1 MAFDLTNT
9 KVSNTFQHLLQV
21 RDDDKT
27 IYDAVGNVLD
37 DFRLSGS
44 FTTSEFLELE
54 NTDSV
59 TGNKLHSRGGTLY
72 WGNTNLE
79 TGGSGLSNMVEDTT
93 PQLGGNLDINSKDVN
108 GDGNF
113 LINGSGSFTQ
123 MNIGATTNTFEA
135 FFNLNPSTTDKDL
148 FLIQSGSFQSVKVNS
163 SGVLN
168 LGGFETELTAVTGGF
183 YYNSD
188 ENEFYL
194 GV

>member
-1 MAFDLTNT
+1 MAFDLTN
-9 KVSNTFQHLLQV
+9 KNVSDTFQHLLQV

-27 IYDAVGNVLD
+27 IYDAVGNVLE

-79 TGGSGLSNMVEDTT
+79 TGGGGLSNMVEDIT
-93 PQLGGNLDINSKDVN
+93 PQLGGNLDINSKDVV

-113 LINGSGSFTQ
+113 LVNGSGSFTQ
-123 MNIGATTNTFEA
+123 LNIGATTNTFDA
-135 FFNLNPSTTDKDL
+135 FFNLNPASTEQNI

-163 SGVLN
+163 TGVVN
-168 LGGFETELTAVTGGF
+168 LGGFESEPTYVSGGF

>member
-1 MAFDLTNT
+1 MAFDLTN
-9 KVSNTFQHLLQV
+9 KNVSDTFQHLLQV
-21 RDDDKT
+21 RDSDKT
-27 IYDAVGNVLD
+27 LFDAVGNQLD
-37 DFRLSGS
+37 DFKVSGS
-44 FTTSEFLELE
+44 FTATEFIEIE
-54 NTDSV
+54 NGTNQ

-123 MNIGATTNTFEA
+123 MNIGATSNTFEA

-168 LGGFETELTAVTGGF
+168 LGGFETEPTAVTGGF

>member
-54 NTDSV
+54 NSDNV
-59 TGNKLHSRGGTLY
+59 AGNKLHSREGVLY
-72 WGNTNLE
+72 WGNSNLQA
-79 TGGSGLSNMVEDTT
+79 GGGISEVSDDLT
-93 PQLGGNLDINSKDVN
+93 PQLGGNLDINSKDVV

-113 LINGSGSFTQ
+113 LVNGSGSFTQ
-123 MNIGATTNTFEA
+123 LNIGATTNTFDA
-135 FFNLNPSTTDKDL
+135 FFNLNPASTEQNI

-163 SGVLN
+163 TGVVN
-168 LGGFETELTAVTGGF
+168 LGGFESEPTYVSGGF
-183 YYNSD
+183 YYNSN

-194 GV
+194 

>member
-1 MAFDLTNT
+1 MAFDLTN
-9 KVSNTFQHLLQV
+9 KNVSDTFQHLLQV
-21 RDDDKT
+21 RDSDKT

-59 TGNKLHSRGGTLY
+59 TGN
-72 WGNTNLE
+72 TNLE
-79 TGGSGLSNMVEDTT
+79 TGGSGLSNIVEDTT

-123 MNIGATTNTFEA
+123 MNIGATSNTFEA

-168 LGGFETELTAVTGGF
+168 LGGFETEPTAVTGGF

>member
-1 MAFDLTNT
+1 MAFDLTN
-9 KVSNTFQHLLQV
+9 KNVSDTFQHLLQV
-21 RDDDKT
+21 RDTDKT

-54 NTDSV
+54 NSDNV
-59 TGNKLHSRGGTLY
+59 TGNKLHSRSGTLY

-79 TGGSGLSNMVEDTT
+79 TGGSGLSNLVEDTT
-93 PQLGGNLDINSKDVN
+93 PQLGGNLDVNSKDVN
-108 GDGNF
+108 GAGNF

-123 MNIGATTNTFEA
+123 MNIGATSNTFEA

-168 LGGFETELTAVTGGF
+168 LGGFETEPTAITGGF

>member
-1 MAFDLTNT
+1 MPFDLTN
-9 KVSNTFQHLLQV
+9 KNVSDTFQHLLQV
-21 RDDDKT
+21 RDSDKT

-59 TGNKLHSRGGTLY
+59 SGNKLHSRGGTLY

-123 MNIGATTNTFEA
+123 MNIGATSNTFEA

-163 SGVLN
+163 SGVVN
-168 LGGFETELTAVTGGF
+168 LGGFETEPTYVSGGF
-183 YYNSD
+183 YYNSN

>member
-1 MAFDLTNT
+1 MAFDLSNT

-27 IYDAVGNVLD
+27 IYDALGNVLD

-54 NTDSV
+54 NSDNV
-59 TGNKLHSRGGTLY
+59 AGNKLHSREGVLY
-72 WGNTNLE
+72 WGNSNLQA
-79 TGGSGLSNMVEDTT
+79 GGGISEVSDDLT
-93 PQLGGNLDINSKDVN
+93 PQLGGDLDINSKDVV

-113 LINGSGSFTQ
+113 LVNGSGSFTQ
-123 MNIGATTNTFEA
+123 LNIGATTNTFDA
-135 FFNLNPSTTDKDL
+135 FFNLNPASTEQNI

-163 SGVLN
+163 TGVVN
-168 LGGFETELTAVTGGF
+168 LGGFESEPTYVSGGF
-183 YYNSD
+183 YYNSN

>member
-1 MAFDLTNT
+1 MPFDLTN
-9 KVSNTFQHLLQV
+9 KNVSDTFQHLLQV
-21 RDDDKT
+21 RDSDKT

-123 MNIGATTNTFEA
+123 MNIGATSNTFEA

-163 SGVLN
+163 SGVVN
-168 LGGFETELTAVTGGF
+168 LGGFETEPTYVSGGF
-183 YYNSD
+183 YYNSN
-188 ENEFYL
+188 ENEFY
-194 GV
+194 

>member
-54 NTDSV
+54 NTDNV
-59 TGNKLHSRGGTLY
+59 TGNKLHSRSGTLY

-79 TGGSGLSNMVEDTT
+79 TGGSGLSNLVEDTT
-93 PQLGGNLDINSKDVN
+93 PQLGGDLDVNSKDVN
-108 GDGNF
+108 GAGNF
-113 LINGSGSFTQ
+113 LINGSGSFTE
-123 MNIGATTNTFEA
+123 MNIGATTNTFSA
-135 FFNLNPSTTDKDL
+135 FFNLNPATTDKDL
-148 FLIQSGSFQSVKVNS
+148 FLIQSGSFESIKVNDK
-163 SGVLN
+163 GVLN
-168 LGGFETELTAVTGGF
+168 FGGFTSAPDVVEGGI
-183 YYNSD
+183 YYD
-188 ENEFYL
+188 TTDNEFYL

>member
-1 MAFDLTNT
+1 MAFDLTN
-9 KVSNTFQHLLQV
+9 KNVSDTFQHLLQV
-21 RDDDKT
+21 RDSDKT

-54 NTDSV
+54 NSDNV
-59 TGNKLHSRGGTLY
+59 AGNKLHSRSGTLY

-79 TGGSGLSNMVEDTT
+79 TGGSGLSNLVEDTT
-93 PQLGGNLDINSKDVN
+93 PQLGGNLDVNSRDVN
-108 GDGNF
+108 GAGNF

-123 MNIGATTNTFEA
+123 MNIGATSNTFEA

-168 LGGFETELTAVTGGF
+168 LGGFETEPTAITGGF

>member
-9 KVSNTFQHLLQV
+9 KVSNTFKHLLQV

-27 IYDAVGNVLD
+27 IYDALGNVLD

-123 MNIGATTNTFEA
+123 MNIGATSNTFEA

-163 SGVLN
+163 SGVVN
-168 LGGFETELTAVTGGF
+168 LGGFETEPTYVSGGF
-183 YYNSD
+183 YYNSN

>member
-54 NTDSV
+54 NSDNV
-59 TGNKLHSRGGTLY
+59 AGNKLHSREGVLY
-72 WGNTNLE
+72 WGNSNLQA
-79 TGGSGLSNMVEDTT
+79 GGGISEVSDDLT
-93 PQLGGNLDINSKDVN
+93 PQLGGNLDINSKDVV

-113 LINGSGSFTQ
+113 LVNGSGSFTQ
-123 MNIGATTNTFEA
+123 LNIGATTNTFDA
-135 FFNLNPSTTDKDL
+135 FFNLNPASTDQNI

-163 SGVLN
+163 TGVVN
-168 LGGFETELTAVTGGF
+168 LGGFESEPTYVSGGF
-183 YYNSD
+183 YYNSN

>member
-1 MAFDLTNT
+1 MAFDLTN
-9 KVSNTFQHLLQV
+9 KNVSDTFQHLLQV
-21 RDDDKT
+21 RDTDKT

-54 NTDSV
+54 NTDNV
-59 TGNKLHSRGGTLY
+59 TGNKLHSRSGTLY

-79 TGGSGLSNMVEDTT
+79 TGGSGLSNLVEDTT
-93 PQLGGNLDINSKDVN
+93 PQLGGDLDVNSKDVN
-108 GDGNF
+108 GAGNF

-123 MNIGATTNTFEA
+123 MNIGATSNTFEA

-163 SGVLN
+163 SGVVN
-168 LGGFETELTAVTGGF
+168 LGGFETEPTYVSGGF
-183 YYNSD
+183 YYNSN

>member
-1 MAFDLTNT
+1 MAFDLTN
-9 KVSNTFQHLLQV
+9 KNVSDTFQHLLQV
-21 RDDDKT
+21 RDSDKT

-54 NTDSV
+54 NSDNV
-59 TGNKLHSRGGTLY
+59 AGNKLHSRSGTLY

-79 TGGSGLSNMVEDTT
+79 TGGSGLSNLVEDTT
-93 PQLGGNLDINSKDVN
+93 PQLGGDLDVNSKDIN

-123 MNIGATTNTFEA
+123 MNIGATSNTFEA

-163 SGVLN
+163 SGVVN
-168 LGGFETELTAVTGGF
+168 LGGFETEPTAVTGGF

-188 ENEFYL
+188 DNEFYL